1 VHRLRYALLPAG
13 LVLAVVAEWQSF
25 RAGQLT
31 LVVVDALVG
40 LVLIACGTV
49 AWQRRP
55 TSRSGLLMV
64 LTGFSWFAGNF
75 VPGAVF
81 LHRGPLIQ
89 LLLCYPTGRPRH
101 PLTTATVVLA
111 YLVAFAGPIA
121 RNDVLTLALAALI
134 AVTVAAVFRRTSG
147 PARRAGEPALVAGLA
162 YAAVLAAGSVQR
174 LAGWDADAGVL
185 YAYDAVV
192 VSAVALLFVN
202 LMFGRW
208 TEATVAD
215 LVVGLGEREGTSL
228 RDQLARA
235 LGDPSLV
242 VGYWIAEQGGYVDD
256 AGRHVELPSHG
267 VDRSVTE
274 IADRAGRV
282 AVLIHDALAI
292 DDLDLVD
299 GVASVARLAVAN
311 ARLQAEVRAWVD
323 ELTAS
328 RRRIVE
334 AGDAQGRELARE
346 LAEGPERRLDVVA
359 RLLDDASGQLTGPE
373 RDGLTEVQHA
383 LRSARAE
390 LRNFAQGIRPSS
402 LSEGGL
408 AAAVP
413 LLAERVPIPVSLSV
427 KVGRLPPAVEAAAY
441 FVCSEALTNVAKHA
455 SATSASIV
463 IGLRD
468 GEVGVEI
475 SDNGVGGADPSHGSG
490 LRGLSD
496 RVEALGG
503 ELTVQR
509 PEVEGTKVT
518 AVIPTQPG
526 RPD

>member
-1 VHRLRYALLPAG
+1 MHRLTYALLPAG
-13 LVLAVVAEWQSF
+13 LLLAVGAEWESL
-25 RAGQLT
+25 RAGKFSLA
-31 LVVVDALVG
+31 VVDALVG
-40 LVLIACGTV
+40 LVLITCGVV

-55 TSRSGLLMV
+55 ASRSGLLMV
-64 LTGFSWFAGNF
+64 LTGFTWFAGNL
-75 VPGAVF
+75 VPGTVF
-81 LHRGPLIQ
+81 LHRGPLTH
-89 LLLCYPTGRPRH
+89 LLLCYPSGRPRH
-101 PLTTATVVLA
+101 PLTTTTVLIA
-111 YLVAFAGPIA
+111 YVVALAGPITG
-121 RNDVLTLALAALI
+121 NDVLTLVMAALI
-134 AVTVAAVFRRTSG
+134 AVTAADVFRRTSG
-147 PARRAGEPALVAGLA
+147 PARRAGEPALMAGLA
-162 YAAVLAAGSVQR
+162 YAAVLAGGSVQR
-174 LAGWDADAGVL
+174 LAGWGADGAVL

-192 VSAVALLFVN
+192 LAVVVLLFGN
-202 LMFGRW
+202 LIFGRW

-235 LGDPSLV
+235 LGEPSLV

-256 AGRHVELPSHG
+256 AGRHVELPAKAG
-267 VDRSVTE
+267 ERVVTAITHRGE
-274 IADRAGRV
+274 RV

-292 DDLDLVD
+292 DDPRLVD
-299 GVASVARLAVAN
+299 GVASVTRLAVAN
-311 ARLQAEVRAWVD
+311 ARLQAEVRARVD

-359 RLLDDASGQLTGPE
+359 GLLDDASGQLTGPE
-373 RDGLTEVQHA
+373 RDGLTNVQHE
-383 LRSARAE
+383 LRNARAE
-390 LRNFAQGIRPSS
+390 LRNFAQGIRPLS

-408 AAAVP
+408 AVAVP
-413 LLAERVPIPVSLSV
+413 LLTERVPIPVSLSV

-455 SATSASIV
+455 AATSASIV
-463 IGLRD
+463 IGLRSA
-468 GEVGVEI
+468 EVVVEI
-475 SDNGVGGADPSHGSG
+475 SDDGVGGADTSRGSG

-509 PEVEGTKVT
+509 PEVGGTKVT

>member
-1 VHRLRYALLPAG
+1 MHRLKYTLLPAG
-13 LVLAVVAEWQSF
+13 LLLAVAAEWQTVA
-25 RAGQLT
+25 AGHVALA
-31 LVVVDALVG
+31 LVDALVG
-40 LVLIACGTV
+40 LVLIVCGLV
-49 AWQRRP
+49 GWERRP
-55 TSRSGLLMV
+55 ASRVGLLMV
-64 LTGFSWFAGNF
+64 LTGFSWFAGNL
-75 VPGAVF
+75 VPAAVF
-81 LHRGPLIQ
+81 LHRGPLTH
-89 LLLCYPTGRPRH
+89 LLLGYPTGRIRDPF
-101 PLTTATVVLA
+101 TIATVVLA
-111 YLVAFAGPIA
+111 YLAAVVAPIA
-121 RNDVLTLALAALI
+121 GDDTLALGLAALI
-134 AVTVAAVFRRTSG
+134 AVTAAHVFRRASG
-147 PARRAGEPALVAGLA
+147 PARRASRSA
-162 YAAVLAAGSVQR
+162 LAAALAFAGILAGGSVQR
-174 LAGWDADAGVL
+174 LAGWDAESAVL

-192 VSAVALLFVN
+192 VAVVVLLFVN

-242 VGYWIAEQGGYVDD
+242 VGYWIAEQGSYVDD
-256 AGRHVELPSHG
+256 AGRHVELPSPG
-267 VDRSVTE
+267 GDRSVTE

-292 DDLDLVD
+292 DDPGLVD
-299 GVASVARLAVAN
+299 GVAAVARLAVVN
-311 ARLQAEVRAWVD
+311 ARLQADVRARVD

-359 RLLDDASGQLTGPE
+359 QLLDDASGQLTGPE
-373 RDGLTEVQHA
+373 RDGLTDVQHE
-383 LRSARAE
+383 LRNARAE
-390 LRNFAQGIRPSS
+390 LRNFAQGIRPLS
-402 LSEGGL
+402 LSAGGL
-408 AAAVP
+408 AVAVP
-413 LLAERVPIPVSLSV
+413 LLTERVPIPVSLSV